1 LAIAVGAWRGWDEAM
16 NSTSEQILA
25 AIAQQAGDWY
35 AENRAGPLTHE
46 AREEFVA
53 WLRASPQHVEEY
65 LGVAAVAR
73 DLRHA
78 ADDPD
83 FDIEALL
90 ARANVAENVV
100 QLDRP
105 PAPPSVRLTGPR
117 HPAVWW
123 RAAAAAAAALTALAV
138 STVWS
143 TRDGQRFGLPM
154 TYRTAH
160 GEQNVVRLPDG
171 SVLTLNTDSQVTV
184 RYTSAERVVDVE
196 RGQALFQVA
205 HEAQRRFRV
214 LAGSA
219 EVVAVGTQFDVYRK
233 PATAIVTVV
242 AGSVAIYAGPP
253 TFEDPGIA
261 LPEHAVRV
269 AAGYQVTVAG
279 QEIGLPHPVDT
290 WAAVAWVRRQIAFA
304 NVPLGEVAAEF
315 NRYGRDALEID
326 DPALRAMPISG
337 IFNAYDTESFAAF
350 IQTLNGVAVERT
362 PARIRIISTTRR

>member
-1 LAIAVGAWRGWDEAM
+1 M
-16 NSTSEQILA
+16 STTSEQILA

-35 AENRAGPLTHE
+35 AQNRAGPLTHE
-46 AREEFVA
+46 SREEFVA

-73 DLRHA
+73 DLRYA
-78 ADDPD
+78 TDDPD
-83 FDIEALL
+83 FDIDVVL
-90 ARANVAENVV
+90 ARARLDEDNVV
-100 QLDRP
+100 KLARP
-105 PAPPSVRLTGPR
+105 AAQRSARLAWPR
-117 HPAVWW
+117 QQATWW
-123 RAAAAAAAALTALAV
+123 RGAAAAAIALTALAV

-143 TRDGQRFGLPM
+143 TRDGQRFGLAR
-154 TYRTAH
+154 TYQTAH

-171 SVLTLNTDSQVTV
+171 SVVTLNTDSQVTV
-184 RYTSAERVVDVE
+184 RYTGRERIIDVE

-253 TFEDPGIA
+253 TFDESGSG
-261 LPEHAVRV
+261 LPERAVRV
-269 AAGYQVTVAG
+269 GAGYQVTVAG
-279 QEIGLPHPVDT
+279 QEIGPPHAVDT
-290 WAAVAWVRRQIAFA
+290 WAAVAWLRRQIAFED
-304 NVPLGEVAAEF
+304 VPLGEVAAEF
-315 NRYGRDALEID
+315 NRYGHVALEID
-326 DPALRAMPISG
+326 DPALGATPISG

-350 IQTLNGVAVERT
+350 IQTLNGAAIERT
-362 PARIRIISTTRR
+362 PARIRIISTRAADREPKSVR

>member
-1 LAIAVGAWRGWDEAM
+1 M
-16 NSTSEQILA
+16 NTTSEQILA

-35 AENRAGPLTHE
+35 AENRAGPLSHE
-46 AREEFVA
+46 TREEFVA

-73 DLRHA
+73 DLRVA
-78 ADDPD
+78 TDDPD
-83 FDIEALL
+83 FDIDVLL
-90 ARANVAENVV
+90 ARARAGGDNVV
-100 QLDRP
+100 KLD
-105 PAPPSVRLTGPR
+105 
-117 HPAVWW
+117 HPATKTSAGFVRHGHSANWW
-123 RAAAAAAAALTALAV
+123 RGAAAAAIAVIALGLSAM
-138 STVWS
+138 WS
-143 TRDGQRFGLPM
+143 TRDGERFGLSK

-160 GEQNVVRLPDG
+160 GEQSVARLPDG

-184 RYTSAERVVDVE
+184 RFSGRERVIDVE

-253 TFEDPGIA
+253 TFEEPGSG
-261 LPEHAVRV
+261 LPERAVRV
-269 AAGYQVTVAG
+269 AAGYQVEIAG
-279 QEIGLPHPVDT
+279 QNIGEPHAVDT
-290 WAAVAWVRRQIAFA
+290 WAAVAWVRRQIAFES
-304 NVPLGEVAAEF
+304 VPLGEVAAEF
-315 NRYGRDALEID
+315 NRYGHIALEID
-326 DPALRAMPISG
+326 DEALRAMPISG
-337 IFNAYDTESFAAF
+337 VFNAYDTESFAAF

-362 PARIRIISTTRR
+362 PARIRIISTRAADREPKSAVR

>member
-1 LAIAVGAWRGWDEAM
+1 M
-16 NSTSEQILA
+16 TTTSEQILS

-35 AENRAGPLTHE
+35 AENRAGPLTPE

-65 LGVAAVAR
+65 LGVSAVAR
-73 DLRHA
+73 DLRNA
-78 ADDPD
+78 ADGPD

-90 ARANVAENVV
+90 ARARTDGQNVV
-100 QLDRP
+100 PLDRSGP
-105 PAPPSVRLTGPR
+105 HPSARFVARG
-117 HPAVWW
+117 HPAAWW
-123 RAAAAAAAALTALAV
+123 RGAAAAAIALTALAL

-143 TRDGQRFGLPM
+143 TRDGERFGLSK

-160 GEQNVVRLPDG
+160 GEQSVARLPDG
-171 SVLTLNTDSQVTV
+171 SVLTLNTESQVTV
-184 RYTSAERVVDVE
+184 RFTGRERVVEVE

-205 HEAQRRFRV
+205 HDAQRRFRV

-253 TFEDPGIA
+253 TVEGPGSGF
-261 LPEHAVRV
+261 PGRAVRV
-269 AAGYQVTVAG
+269 GAGFQVTIAG
-279 QEIGLPHPVDT
+279 QNIGVPQPIDT
-290 WAAVAWVRRQIAFA
+290 WAAVAWLRRQIAFES
-304 NVPLGEVAAEF
+304 VPLGDVAAEF
-315 NRYGRDALEID
+315 NRYGSIALEID
-326 DPALRAMPISG
+326 DQALRAMPISG
-337 IFNAYDTESFAAF
+337 VFSAYDTESFAAF

-362 PARIRIISTTRR
+362 PSRIRIISTRTADRQPRAVAR